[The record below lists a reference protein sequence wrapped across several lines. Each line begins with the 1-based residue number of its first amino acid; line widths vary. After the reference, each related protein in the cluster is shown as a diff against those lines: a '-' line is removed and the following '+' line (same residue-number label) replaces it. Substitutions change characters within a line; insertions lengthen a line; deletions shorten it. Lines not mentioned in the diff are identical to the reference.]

1 MTSARGGNKSLFLWR
16 NAQLAWWA
24 SDTVAAWCQLSP
36 KVNTWLLPCICTPGF
51 TEPLNACVRKRP
63 PGDISMC
70 VIAQPIIRGWGWRG
84 RGEGWRVLR
93 KVMASL
99 TKKKKEMKIVRADA
113 ERQRGKRKHC
123 DCGGK
128 RSLKEWLRS
137 GSVFCKVHYLLAGVI
152 VELFNTWLY
161 SSLCFQYTLPGFRPA
176 WKLKPL
182 LVSIGNPQQ
191 PIPSWPRMCL
201 INASGALSQKSVRS
215 HKSHLHQSLNN
226 LIV

>member
-1 MTSARGGNKSLFLWR
+1 
-16 NAQLAWWA
+16 
-24 SDTVAAWCQLSP
+24 
-36 KVNTWLLPCICTPGF
+36 
-51 TEPLNACVRKRP
+51 
-63 PGDISMC
+63 MC

-99 TKKKKEMKIVRADA
+99 TKKGEWNENRLGRRWDA
-113 ERQRGKRKHC
+113 ERQRGRRKHC
-123 DCGGK
+123 DGK

-137 GSVFCKVHYLLAGVI
+137 GSMFCKVHYLWVSVI
-152 VELFNTWLY
+152 VELFNAWLY

-201 INASGALSQKSVRS
+201 INASGALSQKSVQS
-215 HKSHLHQSLNN
+215 DKSHLH
-226 LIV
+226 

>member
-1 MTSARGGNKSLFLWR
+1 
-16 NAQLAWWA
+16 
-24 SDTVAAWCQLSP
+24 
-36 KVNTWLLPCICTPGF
+36 
-51 TEPLNACVRKRP
+51 
-63 PGDISMC
+63 MC
-70 VIAQPIIRGWGWRG
+70 VIAQPIIRDWGWRG

-99 TKKKKEMKIVRADA
+99 TKKGEWNENRLGRRWDA
-113 ERQRGKRKHC
+113 ERQRGRRKHC

-137 GSVFCKVHYLLAGVI
+137 GSMFCKVHNLWVSVI
-152 VELFNTWLY
+152 VELFNAWLY

-215 HKSHLHQSLNN
+215 DKSHLH
-226 LIV
+226 